1 MFLGR
6 VARATVVLTL
16 GLAMTAQPAGEED
29 PLRGFKH
36 RAEIDALVRG
46 LRDGTRKGPQTLFA
60 REGGPYRVY
69 TSFIDRRKGA
79 ADIHATDDEIFVVLS
94 GEAACTLGGDI
105 EDKTLARPH
114 EYRGTRI
121 VGGTTRPVGPGD
133 IISAPRGTAHQMD
146 PGAGHVLYIVIKVA
160 GAPAS

>member
-1 MFLGR
+1 MQGGR
-6 VARATVVLTL
+6 IARVGAALTL
-16 GLAMTAQPAGEED
+16 GLAVAAQPAGESD

-36 RAEIDALVRG
+36 RAEIEALVRG
-46 LRDGTRKGPQTLFA
+46 LREGTLTGPQALFA

-69 TSFIDRRKGA
+69 TSFIDGRKGA

-94 GEAACTLGGDI
+94 GEADCTLGGDI
-105 EDKTLARPH
+105 ADKTLARPH

-121 VGGTTRPVGPGD
+121 AGGITSRVGPGD
-133 IISAPRGTAHQMD
+133 IVSAPRGTAHQMD

-160 GAPAS
+160 GAP